1 MNELIFFSEFKLP
14 KKLKFS
20 KTKMKKNN
28 LIKIFVFIKKK
39 EKKKKIS
46 NLKNFLIYSKFFLK
60 NFKTLKFQYFL

>member
-39 EKKKKIS
+39 EKNKKK
-46 NLKNFLIYSKFFLK
+46 NNKNKFLVFLK
-60 NFKTLKFQYFL
+60 K

>member
-28 LIKIFVFIKKK
+28 LIKIFVFIKK
-39 EKKKKIS
+39 IV
-46 NLKNFLIYSKFFLK
+46 LFIKF
-60 NFKTLKFQYFL
+60 Y

>member
-39 EKKKKIS
+39 EKNIW
-46 NLKNFLIYSKFFLK
+46 L
-60 NFKTLKFQYFL
+60 

>member
-20 KTKMKKNN
+20 KTRMKKNN

-39 EKKKKIS
+39 EKNNWSS
-46 NLKNFLIYSKFFLK
+46 NKEKK
-60 NFKTLKFQYFL
+60 NFKLKKLPYIF